1 MKFIGQYIQSFIA
14 RFRND
19 VYLED
24 ISTGTIA
31 SGGNL
36 GLDSNNKIVKA
47 TEASGDITGVR
58 ITTDSGGGGVASV
71 ASGSADF
78 SLLGTSGVGVTNSG
92 TTITATSVPG
102 EIDHDSLLNFVAAEH
117 YRWDND
123 ISSTATIN
131 ASNIPTLNQSTTGN
145 AATATNLTAST
156 STAVGLGTIELG
168 HADDTTIARSASGTV
183 TIESKEVMTK
193 DKKLHVVHAAFQDNI
208 GTSEHFI
215 PFNSTAES
223 AAITNLNVPILMPTA
238 GKLLKLHMKVT
249 AHHNTSSN
257 EITFKL
263 YDIDSDELWSSGN
276 SNVLGTKVIDGTL
289 RTSIMEAD
297 FTDLTTAGASGTN
310 AFAANDLIGVTIQNS
325 QNINTNTN
333 YLIVM
338 VFELDF
344 NSY

>member
-1 MKFIGQYIQSFIA
+1 MRFIGQYIQSFIA

-47 TEASGDITGVR
+47 TEASGGITGVS
-58 ITTDSGGGGVASV
+58 ITTDSGGGSKAEDT
-71 ASGSADF
+71 SGSADF
-78 SLLGTSGVGVTNSG
+78 SILGSNGVGVTNSG
-92 TTITATSVPG
+92 ATITATAVAG
-102 EIDHDSLLNFVAAEH
+102 EIDHDSLNNFVAAEH
-117 YRWDND
+117 VDWAGASAGT
-123 ISSTATIN
+123 IHST
-131 ASNIPTLNQSTTGN
+131 NIPTLNQSTTGN

-168 HADDTTIARSASGTV
+168 HADDTTIARSASGTA
-183 TIESKEVMTK
+183 TIEGKEIMTK
-193 DKKLHVVHAAFQDNI
+193 DKKLHVIHTGFQDNM

-215 PFNSTAES
+215 PFNSVFES
-223 AAITNLNVPILMPTA
+223 AAITNLNVPIIMPVA
-238 GKLLKLHMKVT
+238 GKLLKVHMKVS
-249 AHHNTSSN
+249 ANHDGSSN

-263 YDIDSDELWSSGN
+263 YDVDNDELWSTGN
-276 SNVLGTKVIDGTL
+276 SNVLGTKVITGTA
-289 RTSIMEAD
+289 RTALMEAD
-297 FTDLTTAGASGTN
+297 FTDLSTAGASGTN
-310 AFAANDLIGVTIQNS
+310 AFAAGDLIGVTITNS
-325 QNINTNTN
+325 ASQSTSN
-333 YLIVM
+333 YLITM